1 MFILRRQRD
10 NRLDGLLCAPH
21 LYRFTSYNF
30 AAILRPLERKRDVVG
45 HRSQLSRPL
54 IRYSPAYCHFRYSLR
69 RF

>member
-45 HRSQLSRPL
+45 HGSQLS
-54 IRYSPAYCHFRYSLR
+54 PATHLR
-69 RF
+69 IATSDTL

>member
-45 HRSQLSRPL
+45 HRSQLS
-54 IRYSPAYCHFRYSLR
+54 PATHLGIATSDTL
-69 RF
+69 